1 MDTIKN
7 FVNDESGMETL
18 EYALIAGLI
27 AIVALFVYINSSWKS
42 TLLNRL
48 NNAATAS

>member
-1 MDTIKN
+1 MKTLKN
-7 FVNDESGMETL
+7 FLADESGMETL

-48 NNAATAS
+48 NNAASAS

>member
-1 MDTIKN
+1 LKTLKN
-7 FVNDESGMETL
+7 FLADESGMETL

-48 NNAATAS
+48 NNAASAS

>member
-1 MDTIKN
+1 MKAIKK
-7 FVNDESGMETL
+7 FVSDESGMETL

-48 NNAATAS
+48 NNAASAS

>member
-1 MDTIKN
+1 LETLKN
-7 FVNDESGMETL
+7 FISDEAGMETL

-27 AIVALFVYINSSWKS
+27 AIVALLVYVNSEWKS

-48 NNAATAS
+48 SNAASAS

>member
-1 MDTIKN
+1 MQTVKN
-7 FVNDESGMETL
+7 FISDEAGMETL

-27 AIVALFVYINSSWKS
+27 AIVALFIYVNSTWKS

-48 NNAATAS
+48 NNAASAS

>member
-1 MDTIKN
+1 MDTIKQ
-7 FVNDESGMETL
+7 FVTDESGMETL

>member
-1 MDTIKN
+1 MEAIKK
-7 FVNDESGMETL
+7 FVGDESGMETL

-48 NNAATAS
+48 NNAASAS